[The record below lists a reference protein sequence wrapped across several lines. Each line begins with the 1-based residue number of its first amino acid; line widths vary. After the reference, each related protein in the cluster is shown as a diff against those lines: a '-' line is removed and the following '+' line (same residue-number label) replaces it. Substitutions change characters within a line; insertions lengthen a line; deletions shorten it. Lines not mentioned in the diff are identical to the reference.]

1 LISLQNTDNS
11 VVEHADHSPSG
22 GRDEVQS
29 AICGW
34 HKLNQ
39 AVTTITELIRQVI
52 IDMSPDNKAIYD
64 ANWHSWLDMKL
75 HGPASRW
82 LRFLIRSQ
90 INRIQNRDRIESI
103 LDVGCGEGTI
113 THALAEWLPH
123 ARVVGIDF
131 SAQGIHYAA
140 SRYKRPNLEFI
151 HDEDS
156 HQLQRRYDLVTAFE
170 VLEHID
176 KWNDFL
182 DRIANSARRFILLS
196 FPTGNMR
203 PFEKAMGH
211 YRNFKP
217 EEVEQLM
224 LERDFRPIS
233 LLYAGFPFYSPLYRD
248 FCNLTQPQISSFV
261 TGTYGL
267 TKRMV
272 SILVY
277 CSFRFCSTRRRFG
290 DQFCGLF
297 SRISENLEPSES

>member
-1 LISLQNTDNS
+1 M
-11 VVEHADHSPSG
+11 VP
-22 GRDEVQS
+22 
-29 AICGW
+29 
-34 HKLNQ
+34 
-39 AVTTITELIRQVI
+39 
-52 IDMSPDNKAIYD
+52 
-64 ANWHSWLDMKL
+64 
-75 HGPASRW
+75 PA
-82 LRFLIRSQ
+82 
-90 INRIQNRDRIESI
+90 
-103 LDVGCGEGTI
+103 VGCGFSFGLKSTEFRIGTGSSLYW
-113 THALAEWLPH
+113 TWAVARAQLRTLWLNGYLTLA
-123 ARVVGIDF
+123 
-131 SAQGIHYAA
+131 SSA